1 MIAAWRTLIARRSLS
16 CRMRRGLYVAQR
28 LREGNAGEQGF
39 GVTAQGGRDPIGLV
53 SYNTRRTARRKR
65 ATPVM
70 TSTPSRA
77 PRWELFLLSFLA
89 LYYELVAIR
98 WLAPRA
104 RGF

>member
-1 MIAAWRTLIARRSLS
+1 M
-16 CRMRRGLYVAQR
+16 
-28 LREGNAGEQGF
+28 
-39 GVTAQGGRDPIGLV
+39 TAQGGRDLIGVV

-98 WLAPRA
+98 WLASEVRVFAYFKNLPLLA
-104 RGF
+104 SFL